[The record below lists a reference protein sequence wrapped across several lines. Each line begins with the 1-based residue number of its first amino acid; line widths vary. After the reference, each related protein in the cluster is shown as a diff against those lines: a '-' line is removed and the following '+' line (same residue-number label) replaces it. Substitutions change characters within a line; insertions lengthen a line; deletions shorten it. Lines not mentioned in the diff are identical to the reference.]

1 MLKVKFKFCIY
12 VTEIK
17 VMPYAKA
24 LPLFIV
30 SYILKLLIVYY
41 FKFILGIKKMLF
53 RVLIRNNIN
62 TIVVYIK
69 DVITKLYCG
78 TIKYDIKSF
87 YMSSFDRDTK
97 LQNTAYKI
105 ENNIELTEKDIMTL
119 SFMYYLINLVMMFQ
133 YKAQSKK

>member
-1 MLKVKFKFCIY
+1 
-12 VTEIK
+12 
-17 VMPYAKA
+17 
-24 LPLFIV
+24 
-30 SYILKLLIVYY
+30 
-41 FKFILGIKKMLF
+41 MLF

-97 LQNTAYKI
+97 LQNTGYKV

-119 SFMYYLINLVMMFQ
+119 SFMHYLINLVMMFQ
-133 YKAQSKK
+133 YM

>member
-1 MLKVKFKFCIY
+1 
-12 VTEIK
+12 
-17 VMPYAKA
+17 
-24 LPLFIV
+24 
-30 SYILKLLIVYY
+30 
-41 FKFILGIKKMLF
+41 MLF

-87 YMSSFDRDTK
+87 YMSSFDRDAK
-97 LQNTAYKI
+97 LQNTGYKV

-119 SFMYYLINLVMMFQ
+119 SFMHYLINLLMMF
-133 YKAQSKK
+133 

>member
-1 MLKVKFKFCIY
+1 
-12 VTEIK
+12 
-17 VMPYAKA
+17 
-24 LPLFIV
+24 
-30 SYILKLLIVYY
+30 
-41 FKFILGIKKMLF
+41 MLF

-97 LQNTAYKI
+97 
-105 ENNIELTEKDIMTL
+105 
-119 SFMYYLINLVMMFQ
+119 
-133 YKAQSKK
+133 AQSKK

>member
-1 MLKVKFKFCIY
+1 
-12 VTEIK
+12 
-17 VMPYAKA
+17 
-24 LPLFIV
+24 
-30 SYILKLLIVYY
+30 
-41 FKFILGIKKMLF
+41 MLF